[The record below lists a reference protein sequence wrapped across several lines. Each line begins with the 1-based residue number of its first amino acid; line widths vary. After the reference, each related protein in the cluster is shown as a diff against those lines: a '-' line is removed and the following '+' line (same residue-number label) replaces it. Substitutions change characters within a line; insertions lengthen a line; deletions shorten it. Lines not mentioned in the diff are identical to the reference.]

1 MHHGY
6 IKNHYR
12 LIAADLNR
20 QKERDANPKAIQQIE
35 FIGKLKNMDSINT
48 DEKQCMFVLTIFENI
63 NETRLNVSSGS
74 ATVL

>member
-35 FIGKLKNMDSINT
+35 FIGKLKNMDGINT
-48 DEKQCMFVLTIFENI
+48 DEK
-63 NETRLNVSSGS
+63 
-74 ATVL
+74 